1 MHNYKALKS
10 ASKVSVQK
18 VKVVDQAKVDAVA
31 EVKYKDG
38 DDIPEGKEVGDVK
51 VERVYA
57 KPEQSHEELQVVT
70 KSYNPS
76 TGEAQDDVVIAC
88 RLSQLS
94 REIARSKSDVAN
106 MQAKQA
112 DLEQLEKDLK
122 AL

>member
-1 MHNYKALKS
+1 MHNYKALKA
-10 ASKVSVQK
+10 ASKLSVRKQK
-18 VKVVDQAKVDAVA
+18 VIDQAKVD
-31 EVKYKDG
+31 EVKDG
-38 DDIPEGKEVGDVK
+38 DGNITTHAQS
-51 VERVYA
+51 ER
-57 KPEQSHEELQVVT
+57 SHEELQVVT
-70 KSYNPS
+70 KSYHPQ

-94 REIARSKSDVAN
+94 REIARCKSDVAN